1 MADEGGAERSHDP
14 TARRI
19 EQAREEGRILASKDA
34 AVLATF
40 AAVLLA
46 LHGMAAFVADA
57 GRMVQS
63 RLAELRADRF
73 DTLLPQLLA
82 EAGMAILVAGL
93 AAALPAALAAVASQA
108 ATGGLFWIPHNI
120 AFRGDRIDP
129 ASGLQRMVSLKALI
143 ELGKSLLK
151 VLALG
156 TAAAVALRAAVPGL
170 PGLQDMAL
178 VAAAA
183 TVGQMVF
190 SLFHVMLLALMAV
203 AAVDIVVQA
212 RQHRQSLRMT
222 LDEVRRE
229 SREDNGAPEL
239 KARQRRLQAEA
250 ARRGARDR
258 AGLAEVHMATAIIT
272 NPTHFAVALRYVPG
286 ETAAPVILA
295 RGTDVMARRIIAA
308 GEQAQV
314 PVLPM
319 PPLAR
324 ALYFAGETGR
334 PIPDALFA
342 AVAAVLAHLWRV
354 ERGYRDA
361 LDEVELPKNMR
372 FSAEGRRAG

>member
-1 MADEGGAERSHDP
+1 MAEDTGAERSHDP

-19 EQAREEGRILASKDA
+19 EQARDEGRILASKDT
-34 AVLATF
+34 AVFATF

-46 LHGMAAFVADA
+46 LHGFGGLVAGA
-57 GRMVQS
+57 GQQLQS

-73 DTLLPQLLA
+73 DALLPQFLS
-82 EAGMAILVAGL
+82 EAGVAILVTGL
-93 AAALPAALAAVASQA
+93 AAALPAVIAAVAVQA
-108 ATGGLFWIPHNI
+108 ATGGLFWIPHNV
-120 AFRGDRIDP
+120 APRGDRVDP
-129 ASGLQRMVSLKALI
+129 AAGLKRMLSLRAVL

-151 VLALG
+151 VLVLG
-156 TAAAVALRAAVPGL
+156 VAAVFALHGSVPDL
-170 PGLQDMAL
+170 PGLQDMSLSSAADM
-178 VAAAA
+178 VAA
-183 TVGQMVF
+183 MVF
-190 SLFHVMLLALMAV
+190 SLFHVMALALMAV
-203 AAVDIVVQA
+203 AGVDLALQA

-229 SREDNGAPEL
+229 AREDNGAPEL
-239 KARQRRLQAEA
+239 KARQRRMQAEA

-258 AGLAEVHMATAIIT
+258 AGLGDVPMATAIIT
-272 NPTHFAVALRYVPG
+272 NPTHFAVALRYVAG

-295 RGTDVMARRIIAA
+295 RGADVMARRIIAA
-308 GEQAQV
+308 GQQAQV
-314 PVLPM
+314 PVVPM

-354 ERGYRDA
+354 ERGYRDTLA
-361 LDEVELPKNMR
+361 EVDLPKHMH
-372 FSAEGRRAG
+372 FSPEGRRGG